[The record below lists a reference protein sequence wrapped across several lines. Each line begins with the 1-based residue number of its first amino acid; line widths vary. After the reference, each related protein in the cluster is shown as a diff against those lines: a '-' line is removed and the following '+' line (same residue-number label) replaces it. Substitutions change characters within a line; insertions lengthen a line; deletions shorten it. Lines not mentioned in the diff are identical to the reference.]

1 MSKNYLV
8 WQHIELP
15 PEQQPLSEDI
25 NPRHEINLNHTGL
38 PKEETE
44 QFGLKI
50 ATTWYAEYDEANGY
64 QTPLAKVDR
73 QITFEIGT
81 GLPNSILKS
90 LSFKFTDGT
99 WSDPETWREPIRK
112 PKKFL
117 KVMRGRAI
125 DELEDL
131 ASKFE
136 LRERILDLYE
146 QYQAEIAL
154 FIDAGSPRFRDAI
167 ASSTDA
173 WLDETIPA
181 TGNKPRD
188 VITQYASIGLAK

>member
-1 MSKNYLV
+1 MKNYLV

-15 PEQQPLSEDI
+15 PEKQPLSEDL

-50 ATTWYAEYDEANGY
+50 ATTWYAEYDEAKGY

-73 QITFEIGT
+73 KITFQIGT

-90 LSFKFTDGT
+90 LSFKYTDGT

-117 KVMRGRAI
+117 KTMRDRAI

-131 ASKFE
+131 ASQFG
-136 LRERILDLYE
+136 LRVKILELYE

-154 FIDAGSPRFRDAI
+154 FINAGSPKFRDAI
-167 ASSTDA
+167 AASSES
-173 WLDETIPA
+173 WLDEINPI
-181 TGNKPRD
+181 TGNTPRE
-188 VITQYASIGLAK
+188 VITSYASIGLAK